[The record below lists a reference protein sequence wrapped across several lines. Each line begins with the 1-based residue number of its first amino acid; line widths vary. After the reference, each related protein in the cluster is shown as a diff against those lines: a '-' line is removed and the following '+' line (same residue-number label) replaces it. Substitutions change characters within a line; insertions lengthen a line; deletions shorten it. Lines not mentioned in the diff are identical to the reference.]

1 MNDLEVD
8 DDAPA
13 GRDDHAVLRL
23 KNRIENGWTAE
34 TCDEEEKE
42 TLKEAR
48 DGL

>member
-1 MNDLEVD
+1 MD

-34 TCDEEEKE
+34 SCDDEEKE
-42 TLKEAR
+42 ALKEVM
-48 DGL
+48 DEL